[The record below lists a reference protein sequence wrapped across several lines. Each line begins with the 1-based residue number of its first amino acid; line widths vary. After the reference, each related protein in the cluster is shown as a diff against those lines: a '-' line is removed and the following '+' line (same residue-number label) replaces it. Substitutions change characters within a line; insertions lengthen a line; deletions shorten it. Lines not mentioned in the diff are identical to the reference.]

1 MGEIDIRIAGRAGRI
16 TLTRPEALN
25 ALTLGMAQAIEEAID
40 AWVDDDQVAMV
51 VLDAEGE
58 RAFCSG
64 GDIAQLYATGKAGD
78 YGFGRRFW
86 FDEYRLNNKL
96 ATYPKPIAA
105 FCQGFTMGGGVG
117 ISLHSSHRV
126 AGETTQIAMP
136 ECGIGLVP
144 DVGGSRLLARA
155 PARTGFY
162 LALTATRMGAADAIW
177 AGFAD
182 HFVPQDRWQQVI
194 AKLEKTGD
202 PEAITRASATPEP
215 GTLSDLA
222 GECEHLFAGSTLAQ
236 IRAALEAD
244 GSDFAAGILK
254 KMARNAPLSMAV
266 IVEIMSR
273 LAANPTAT
281 VRDALD
287 LEYMFVSRS
296 MGEGD
301 FLEGIRAQIIDRD
314 RNPRWRHPWP
324 ADVPDADI
332 QRMLTPVGAP

>member
-25 ALTLGMAQAIEEAID
+25 ALTHDMALAIEA
-40 AWVDDDQVAMV
+40 AVDDWARDDRVAMI

-64 GDIAQLYATGKAGD
+64 GDIARLYETGRPGD
-78 YGFGRRFW
+78 YAYGRQFW
-86 FDEYRLNNKL
+86 FDEYRLNNRL
-96 ATYPKPIAA
+96 ATYAKPIAA

-126 AGETTQIAMP
+126 TGESTQIAMP

-144 DVGGSRLLARA
+144 DVGGSLLLARA
-155 PARTGFY
+155 PARAGVY
-162 LALTATRMGAADAIW
+162 LALTAARMGAADAIW

-182 HFVPQDRWQQVI
+182 HFVPEKDWPGLI
-194 AKLEKTGD
+194 AELEETGD
-202 PEAITRASATPEP
+202 PAAITHAALAPAP
-215 GTLSDLA
+215 GGLADLA
-222 GECEHLFAGSTLAQ
+222 PELARLLAGRTLTE
-236 IRAALEAD
+236 IRAALEVE
-244 GSDFAAGILK
+244 GSDLATSILA

-266 IVEIMSR
+266 IVEIIGR
-273 LAANPTAT
+273 LASRPAAT

-287 LEYMFVSRS
+287 LEYRFVCRS
-296 MGEGD
+296 MEHGD

-314 RNPRWRHPWP
+314 RSPKWRHPWP
-324 ADVPDADI
+324 ADVPEGDIAAMLAPLDA
-332 QRMLTPVGAP
+332 A